1 MTFRQGSV
9 TDDGALLPYQ
19 ERDRWERPMS
29 AADTTTAKV
38 PPTRPSTPTGAGG
51 GAGEGAGGAE
61 RPARRRRAGGPAALP
76 WALLA
81 PCLLVLLLVLGYPLA
96 RLVTL
101 SFQKFGQPQLW
112 GFQEPEQVGFANFA
126 RILGD
131 GEFWAVVVRT
141 VVFAGGAVILTMVL
155 GMLTAL
161 LLQRVS
167 GWVKTLV
174 NIALVASW
182 GMPVIVATAIFKWLF
197 DTDYGVLNWLLSRL
211 PGVDMTGHNWFADGP
226 QGLAVIMLLVVWGAV
241 PFVAITLSAGLTQVP
256 KELEEAARLDGAG
269 SWGVFRYV
277 TLPVLKPIIV
287 MLTTLS
293 VIWDMGVFPQVFV
306 MRNGH
311 PEAEFQLL
319 TTYSYDKAFVV
330 NDYGG
335 GSAIA
340 LVTVVLLL
348 GVVAVYMRQMLKIGE
363 VE

>member
-1 MTFRQGSV
+1 
-9 TDDGALLPYQ
+9 
-19 ERDRWERPMS
+19 MS

-38 PPTRPSTPTGAGG
+38 PPVRQSPSSGSQAGTPAPRGKSKSGAGI
-51 GAGEGAGGAE
+51 
-61 RPARRRRAGGPAALP
+61 P
-76 WALLA
+76 WLLLA
-81 PCLLVLLLVLGYPLA
+81 PCLLVLLLVLGYPLI

-112 GFQEPEQVGFANFA
+112 GFQEAESAGLSNFT

-131 GEFWAVVVRT
+131 SEFWAVVLRT
-141 VVFAGGAVILTMVL
+141 VLFAAGAVIVTMIL
-155 GMLTAL
+155 GMAIAL

-167 GWVKTLV
+167 SWVKMLINV
-174 NIALVASW
+174 VLVASW
-182 GMPVIVATAIFKWLF
+182 GMPIIVATAIFKWIF

-211 PGVDMTGHNWFADGP
+211 PGVDMIGHNWFASGP

-241 PFVAITLSAGLTQVP
+241 PFVVITLSAGLTQVP

-269 SWGVFRYV
+269 AWKVFRYV
-277 TLPVLKPIIV
+277 TLPIMKPILV

-293 VIWDMGVFPQVFV
+293 VIWDMGVFPQVYV

-319 TTYSYDKAFVV
+319 TTYSFDRAFVV
-330 NDYGG
+330 NDYGT

-340 LVTVVLLL
+340 LVTVLLLL
-348 GVVAVYMRQMLKIGE
+348 GVVAVYMRQMLKIGD

>member
-1 MTFRQGSV
+1 
-9 TDDGALLPYQ
+9 
-19 ERDRWERPMS
+19 MS
-29 AADTTTAKV
+29 AADTTTPAKV
-38 PPTRPSTPTGAGG
+38 PPPRPAPPPPSAPRRPRAKGASAGAGT
-51 GAGEGAGGAE
+51 
-61 RPARRRRAGGPAALP
+61 P
-76 WALLA
+76 WLLLA
-81 PCLLVLLLVLGYPLA
+81 PCLLVLLLVMGYPLV

-101 SFQKFGQPQLW
+101 SFQKFGQSQLW
-112 GFQEPEQVGFANFA
+112 GFQPAESVGFDNFTKV
-126 RILGD
+126 LGD

-141 VVFAGGAVILTMVL
+141 VVFAAGCVVFTMVV
-155 GMLTAL
+155 GMLIAL

-182 GMPVIVATAIFKWLF
+182 GMPIIVATTVFKWLF
-197 DTDYGVLNWLLSRL
+197 DADYGILNAVLSRL
-211 PGVDMTGHNWFADGP
+211 PGVDLIGHNWFASGP
-226 QGLAVIMLLVVWGAV
+226 QGLAVIMLLVIWGAV
-241 PFVAITLSAGLTQVP
+241 PFVVITLSAGLTQVP

-269 SWGVFRYV
+269 AWGVFRYV
-277 TLPVLKPIIV
+277 TLPILKPIIV

-319 TTYSYDKAFVV
+319 TTYSYDRAFVV
-330 NDYGG
+330 NDYGQ

-340 LVTVVLLL
+340 LITVLLLL

>member
-1 MTFRQGSV
+1 
-9 TDDGALLPYQ
+9 
-19 ERDRWERPMS
+19 MS
-29 AADTTTAKV
+29 AADTTTPAKV
-38 PPTRPSTPTGAGG
+38 PPPRSAPPPPPQQRPRAKRPSGSAGA
-51 GAGEGAGGAE
+51 
-61 RPARRRRAGGPAALP
+61 P
-76 WALLA
+76 WLLLA
-81 PCLLVLLLVLGYPLA
+81 PCLLILALVMGYPLV

-101 SFQKFGQPQLW
+101 SFQKFGQSQLW
-112 GFQEPEQVGFANFA
+112 GFQPAESAGFDNFTKV
-126 RILGD
+126 LGD

-141 VVFAGGAVILTMVL
+141 IVFAAGCVIFTMVI
-155 GMLTAL
+155 GMLVAL

-182 GMPVIVATAIFKWLF
+182 GMPIIVATTVFKWLF
-197 DTDYGVLNWLLSRL
+197 DADYGILNAVLSKL
-211 PGVDMTGHNWFADGP
+211 PGVELIGHNWFASGP

-241 PFVAITLSAGLTQVP
+241 PFVVITLSAGLTQVP

-269 SWGVFRYV
+269 AWGVFRYV
-277 TLPVLKPIIV
+277 TLPILKPIIV

-319 TTYSYDKAFVV
+319 TTYSYDRAFVV
-330 NDYGG
+330 NDYAQ

-340 LVTVVLLL
+340 LITVLLLL

>member
-1 MTFRQGSV
+1 
-9 TDDGALLPYQ
+9 
-19 ERDRWERPMS
+19 MS
-29 AADTTTAKV
+29 AADTTTPAKV
-38 PPTRPSTPTGAGG
+38 PPPRQAPPPAV
-51 GAGEGAGGAE
+51 AKAP
-61 RPARRRRAGGPAALP
+61 RARRSPGGAALP
-76 WALLA
+76 WMLLA
-81 PCLLVLLLVLGYPLA
+81 PCLLILALVLGYPLV

-101 SFQKFGQPQLW
+101 SFQKFGQSQLW
-112 GFQEPEQVGFANFA
+112 GFQPAESVGFDNFSKV
-126 RILGD
+126 LGD

-141 VVFAGGAVILTMVL
+141 FVFAAGSVIFTMVV
-155 GMLTAL
+155 GMLIAL

-167 GWVKTLV
+167 GWVKTLI

-182 GMPVIVATAIFKWLF
+182 GMPIIVATTVFKWLF
-197 DTDYGVLNWLLSRL
+197 DSDYGIFNALLSRL
-211 PGVDMTGHNWFADGP
+211 PGVDMIGHNWFASGP

-241 PFVAITLSAGLTQVP
+241 PFVVITLSAGLTQVP

-277 TLPVLKPIIV
+277 TLPILKPIVV

-306 MRNGH
+306 MRGGH

-319 TTYSYDKAFVV
+319 TTYSYDRAFVV
-330 NDYGG
+330 NDYAQ

-340 LVTVVLLL
+340 LLTVFILL

>member
-1 MTFRQGSV
+1 
-9 TDDGALLPYQ
+9 
-19 ERDRWERPMS
+19 MS

-38 PPTRPSTPTGAGG
+38 PSIRPSSAPETAAPGG
-51 GAGEGAGGAE
+51 
-61 RPARRRRAGGPAALP
+61 PGGPARTKKGTAAGAGVP

-81 PCLLVLLLVLGYPLA
+81 PCLLVLLLVLGYPLV

-101 SFQKFGQPQLW
+101 SFQKFEQPQLW
-112 GFQEPEQVGFANFA
+112 GFKEPESVGFANFA
-126 RILGD
+126 KILGD
-131 GEFWAVVVRT
+131 GEFWAVVLRT
-141 VVFAGGAVILTMVL
+141 VVFAGGAVILTMVI
-155 GMLTAL
+155 GMLVAL

-167 GWVKTLV
+167 GWVKTLI

-182 GMPVIVATAIFKWLF
+182 GMPIIVATAIFKWLF
-197 DTDYGVLNWLLSRL
+197 DTDYGVLNWLLDKL
-211 PGVDMTGHNWFADGP
+211 PGVDMIGHNWFASGP

-241 PFVAITLSAGLTQVP
+241 PFVVITLSAGLTQVP

-269 SWGVFRYV
+269 GWGVFRYV
-277 TLPVLKPIIV
+277 TLPILKPIIV

>member
-1 MTFRQGSV
+1 
-9 TDDGALLPYQ
+9 
-19 ERDRWERPMS
+19 MS

-38 PPTRPSTPTGAGG
+38 PPARQSPPSGSGAGTPAPRGGKSKG
-51 GAGEGAGGAE
+51 GAGI
-61 RPARRRRAGGPAALP
+61 P
-76 WALLA
+76 WLLLA
-81 PCLLVLLLVLGYPLA
+81 PCLLVLLLVLGYPLI

-112 GFQEPEQVGFANFA
+112 GFQEPESAGLDNFTN
-126 RILGD
+126 ILGD
-131 GEFWAVVVRT
+131 GEFWAVVLRT
-141 VVFAGGAVILTMVL
+141 VIFAAGAVIVTMVL
-155 GMLTAL
+155 GMMIAL

-167 GWVKTLV
+167 AWVKVLINV
-174 NIALVASW
+174 VLVASW
-182 GMPVIVATAIFKWLF
+182 GMPIIVATAIFKWLF
-197 DTDYGVLNWLLSRL
+197 DADYGVLNWLLSRL
-211 PGVDMTGHNWFADGP
+211 PGVDMIGHNWFASGP

-241 PFVAITLSAGLTQVP
+241 PFVVITLSAGLTQVP

-269 SWGVFRYV
+269 AWGVFRYV
-277 TLPVLKPIIV
+277 TLPILKPIIV

-293 VIWDMGVFPQVFV
+293 VIWDMGVFPQVYV

-319 TTYSYDKAFVV
+319 TTYSFDKAFVV
-330 NDYGG
+330 NDYGT

-348 GVVAVYMRQMLKIGE
+348 GVVAVYMRQMLKIGD

>member
-1 MTFRQGSV
+1 
-9 TDDGALLPYQ
+9 
-19 ERDRWERPMS
+19 MS
-29 AADTTTAKV
+29 AADTTTPAKV
-38 PPTRPSTPTGAGG
+38 PPPRQAPPPPADEPPRVRRPSG
-51 GAGEGAGGAE
+51 GATA
-61 RPARRRRAGGPAALP
+61 P
-76 WALLA
+76 WLLLA
-81 PCLLVLLLVLGYPLA
+81 PCLLILALVMGYPLA

-101 SFQKFGQPQLW
+101 SFQKFGQSQLW
-112 GFQEPEQVGFANFA
+112 GFQPAESVGFDNFA
-126 RILGD
+126 KVVGD
-131 GEFWAVVVRT
+131 GEFWAVVLRT
-141 VVFAGGAVILTMVL
+141 IVFAAGAVIFTMVI
-155 GMLTAL
+155 GMALAL

-167 GWVKTLV
+167 GWLKVLI
-174 NIALVASW
+174 NIVLVASW
-182 GMPVIVATAIFKWLF
+182 GMPVIVATTVFKWLF
-197 DTDYGVLNWLLSRL
+197 DSDYGVFNALLSKL
-211 PGVDMTGHNWFADGP
+211 PGVEMIGHNWFASGP

-241 PFVAITLSAGLTQVP
+241 PFVVITLSAGLTQVP

-311 PEAEFQLL
+311 PEPEFQVLN
-319 TTYSYDKAFVV
+319 TYSYDRAFVV
-330 NDYGG
+330 NDYAQ

-340 LVTVVLLL
+340 LITVLLLL